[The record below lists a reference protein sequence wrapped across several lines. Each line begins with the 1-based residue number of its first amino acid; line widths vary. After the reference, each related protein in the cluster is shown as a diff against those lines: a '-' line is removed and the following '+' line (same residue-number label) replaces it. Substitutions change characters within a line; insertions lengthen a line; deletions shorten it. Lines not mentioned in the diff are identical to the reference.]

1 MRQLAERYVCDR
13 GRLVVE
19 CLSCGKRKETPPRR
33 ATPPVTGVL
42 FLCQRSW
49 TGCAIGPGSR
59 SNIPPTARVVT
70 AAMPKTTPYVMS
82 TLSRWQRSYGRLY
95 DGQREDVLQDDH
107 GFFHTIGSC

>member
-19 CLSCGKRKETPPRR
+19 CLSCGKRKED
-33 ATPPVTGVL
+33 A
-42 FLCQRSW
+42 
-49 TGCAIGPGSR
+49 AEE
-59 SNIPPTARVVT
+59 SNPAARVVT

-95 DGQREDVLQDDH
+95 DGQGKDVLQDDH